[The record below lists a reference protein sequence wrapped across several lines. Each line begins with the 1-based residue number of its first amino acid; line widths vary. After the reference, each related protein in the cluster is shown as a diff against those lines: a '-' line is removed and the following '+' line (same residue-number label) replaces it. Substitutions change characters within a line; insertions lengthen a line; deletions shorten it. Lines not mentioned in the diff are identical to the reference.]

1 MLFPDPKADF
11 MPVNNMMIEAVAPR
25 AVMAAVDLKLF
36 DRLSGR
42 SLDPSALAEEAGLV
56 AERLQPVLD
65 ILAALAL
72 LERDGGRYAN
82 SSTAEEFL
90 VSGSPLYQGDYLAVT
105 MGFSTS
111 IERSI
116 ADLLAGKQ
124 PDREGT
130 DHGWSVERV
139 MDGTAQN
146 ALWGG
151 AKGVA
156 DVAASLPGFESFRA
170 MCDIGGN
177 HGLYTLGVLDRNPSL
192 AGTIFDLP
200 DVAAQAA
207 KRCHRLGYGDRVE
220 TVGMDL
226 REGDLPEARFDLAVT
241 SHVLYA
247 FRDDLSGALR
257 KIADSLKPG
266 GWFISHH
273 YCGGCAPEGALRE
286 ACLEMVT
293 RLAGY
298 PSHFIGREQLSAALD
313 EAGFETPR
321 FHDVPGRDMNLIAV
335 ARKR

>member
-1 MLFPDPKADF
+1 MLFPEPKADF
-11 MPVNNMMIEAVAPR
+11 MPVNNMVIEAVAPK

-42 SLDPSALAEEAGLV
+42 SVGPTDLAGEAGLV

-65 ILAALAL
+65 ILAALGL
-72 LERDGGRYAN
+72 LRQDAGRYAN
-82 SSTAEEFL
+82 TPMAEEFL
-90 VSGSPLYQGDYLAVT
+90 VSDSPLYQGDYLAVT

-130 DHGWSVERV
+130 DHGWSVERI

-151 AKGVA
+151 ARGVA
-156 DVAASLPGFESFRA
+156 EVAASLPGFASFTA

-200 DVAAQAA
+200 DVADQAA
-207 KRCHRLGYGDRVE
+207 KRCQRLGYGDRVDA
-220 TVGMDL
+220 VGMDF
-226 REGDLPEARFDLAVT
+226 REEGLPEARFDLAVT

-247 FRDDLSGALR
+247 FRDDLPGALR
-257 KIADSLKPG
+257 KIAEGLKPG

-273 YCGGCAPEGALRE
+273 YCGGCAPESALRE
-286 ACLEMVT
+286 ACLEMIT

-298 PSHFIGREQLSAALD
+298 PSHFIGREELSAALD
-313 EAGFETPR
+313 QAGFEAPQ
-321 FHDVPGRDMNLIAV
+321 FHDVPGRDMNLITV
-335 ARKR
+335 AQKR